1 MEKVVNAY
9 NSIDKSLSKFRN
21 LTLIISV
28 GSIIACCF
36 MGYLLYEQSSKD
48 MWAVDKQGD
57 IVSLTKIN
65 SNEAF
70 KIEADN
76 MIRMF
81 YSRFFTYDKS
91 NYKEQVELGLYLGG
105 ESVKR
110 LYETYVANNWFNTII
125 NNDIIVVSTVKDI
138 QLEVTGSNKAVFL
151 VKGEQELIR
160 HNVKEL
166 RSLNIKGTVY
176 AHPNGRV
183 VQKNPHGLK
192 IDNVVI
198 LENKVIGVNGE
209 NVE

>member
-1 MEKVVNAY
+1 MEKVINAY

-21 LTLIISV
+21 LTLIICISAIV
-28 GSIIACCF
+28 ACCF
-36 MGYLLYEQSSKD
+36 MAYLLYQQSSKD

-91 NYKEQVELGLYLGG
+91 NYRQQIELGLFLGG

-110 LYETYVANNWFNTII
+110 LYETYSANNWFNTII

-138 QLEVTGSNKAVFL
+138 QLEVTGNNTAMFVA
-151 VKGEQELIR
+151 KGEQELIR
-160 HNVKEL
+160 HNIKEV
-166 RSLNIKGTVY
+166 RSLNIKGTIY

-183 VQKNPHGLK
+183 VQKNPHGLQ
-192 IDNVVI
+192 IDNIVI
-198 LENKVIGVNGE
+198 LENKVINTE
-209 NVE
+209 EY